1 MKLSVV
7 GTSEITEKILEA
19 VKLCPEIELDI
30 VCSRTASKGEMFI
43 KKYGFRSR
51 VSTVEDLATTNTDAV
66 YIASPNNCHYS
77 QAKILIEHK
86 KHILLEKPFTS
97 NSREMNEL
105 IKLAKRNNVVLME
118 AVVTPTLPNFRKL
131 KEMLQ
136 KENEI
141 THVSLA
147 FAKVSSKIDNFLRGE
162 TISSFSPEMSGG
174 SLMDLGLYGVWF
186 SVALWGKPN
195 KINHHSVLKLPSY
208 VDGKGTLVLSYDC
221 FDVEIKHSKI
231 SNDGTDAHIYTKTKE
246 IIVNY
251 FPTASKIITIDN
263 SNGNTVKDESVVD
276 ERSVYCHEMFE
287 FLTCVKEGRESTINS
302 LKNTRVVMGI
312 LDEARR
318 QANIVFP
325 SDI

>member
-7 GTSEITEKILEA
+7 GTSEITEKILDA
-19 VKLCPEIELDI
+19 VKFLQDIELDA
-30 VCSRTASKGEMFI
+30 VLSRVASKGELFI
-43 KKYGFRSR
+43 KKYGFRR
-51 VSTVEDLATTNTDAV
+51 HVSTLEDLAKTGTDAV
-66 YIASPNNCHYS
+66 YIASPNNCHYT

-105 IKLAKRNNVVLME
+105 IDLAKRNNVVIME
-118 AVVTPTLPNFRKL
+118 AVVTPSLLNFRKL
-131 KEMLQ
+131 KAMLQ
-136 KENEI
+136 EENEI

-162 TISSFSPEMSGG
+162 TVSSFSRDMSGG

-186 SVALWGKPN
+186 AVALWGEPN
-195 KINHHSVLKLPSY
+195 KINHHSVVKLPSY
-208 VDGKGTLVLSYDC
+208 VDGKGVLVLSYDN

-246 IIVNY
+246 IIVHY

-263 SNGNTVKDESVVD
+263 SNGNTIQDESVAD
-276 ERSVYCHEMFE
+276 DHSTYYHEISE
-287 FLTCVKEGRESTINS
+287 FLTCVKESRESTINS
-302 LKNTRVVMGI
+302 LKNTQIVMGI

>member
-7 GTSEITEKILEA
+7 GTSEITEKILDA
-19 VKLCPEIELDI
+19 VKFLQDIELDT
-30 VCSRTASKGEMFI
+30 VCSRVTSKGEMFMS
-43 KKYGFRSR
+43 KHGFRSH
-51 VSTVEDLATTNTDAV
+51 VSTLEDLAKTGTDAV
-66 YIASPNNCHYS
+66 YIASPNSCHYS

-105 IKLAKRNNVVLME
+105 INLAKINNVVLIE
-118 AVVTPTLPNFRKL
+118 AVVTPSLLNFRKL

-136 KENEI
+136 EENEI

-147 FAKVSSKIDNFLRGE
+147 FAKVSSKIDNLLRGE
-162 TISSFSPEMSGG
+162 TVSSFSRDMSGG

-186 SVALWGKPN
+186 AVALWGKPN
-195 KINHHSVLKLPSY
+195 KINHHSVVKLPSY
-208 VDGKGTLVLSYDC
+208 VDGKGVLVLSYDN

-231 SNDGTDAHIYTKTKE
+231 SNDGTDAHIHTKTKE

-251 FPTASKIITIDN
+251 FPTMSKIITIDN
-263 SNGNTVKDESVVD
+263 NGNTIKDESVVD
-276 ERSVYCHEMFE
+276 EHSAYYHEIIE
-287 FLTCVKEGRESTINS
+287 FLTCVKESRESTINS